1 MEIDIDK
8 KLLRKSGIIYGV
20 ILGVLLSAFSIISFY
35 VMIST
40 SSVIV
45 ISSAPFVFSVLLPIG
60 AVVLLIINLRKKVGG
75 FWSMRQA
82 ASGIF
87 IMFFTAFVLQFI
99 VRDMLFAKVIEPNMV
114 QKTQTAMT
122 KAVSTYLTAN
132 KAKPEEVKK
141 KMEDINQQF
150 VAQKDVTIGRQITG
164 FGISI
169 IFMFVLAVIFAAF
182 FKREGVVYNNQPQ

>member
-8 KLLRKSGIIYGV
+8 AELRKWGIIYGI

-60 AVVLLIINLRKKVGG
+60 AVVLLVINLRKKIGG

-87 IMFFTAFVLQFI
+87 IMFFTAFVLQFL
-99 VRDMLFAKVIEPNMV
+99 VRDMLFAKVVEPNMV

-122 KAVSTYLTAN
+122 KAVSTYLTEN
-132 KAKPEEVKK
+132 KAKPDEVKK
-141 KMEDINQQF
+141 KMDDINQQF
-150 VAQKDVTIGRQITG
+150 EVQKDVTVGRQITG

-169 IFMFVLAVIFAAF
+169 IFMFVLSLIFAAF